1 MRELAFRRSRLR
13 EKLETVTGLRRA
25 LLSQAYRPS
34 RRFRNLRDFR
44 HWLQGENM
52 RFADFLYTDHMP
64 FLAASTDNLS
74 PLRGPIYAFEDLN
87 GALWVLF
94 VARELKTGRILWVPA
109 RGREEIRIIEET
121 LGFAK
126 DEVLEPVLRMAA
138 DFELTTDDV
147 DRALFARVRAVT
159 LFEMLRRS
167 PYTDIPAAL
176 YAFSDALFHLL
187 LNQFD
192 HVDFPF

>member
-1 MRELAFRRSRLR
+1 M
-13 EKLETVTGLRRA
+13 
-25 LLSQAYRPS
+25 
-34 RRFRNLRDFR
+34 
-44 HWLQGENM
+44 
-52 RFADFLYTDHMP
+52 
-64 FLAASTDNLS
+64 
-74 PLRGPIYAFEDLN
+74 
-87 GALWVLF
+87 
-94 VARELKTGRILWVPA
+94 
-109 RGREEIRIIEET
+109 
-121 LGFAK
+121 
-126 DEVLEPVLRMAA
+126 LEPVLRMAA

-176 YAFSDALFHLL
+176 YAFSDALFHRL